1 MLGIALNLCFFCNSR
16 LLLDGMGVFF
26 PFLTFLLC
34 TISLQ
39 GGEDPE
45 ISWFASIPSAL
56 PFIPFKRLFSHRA
69 RGIWLSNVLFSL
81 SLLLFIHVKGATRR
95 MELCLHAFSII
106 LHLSLSPVRAYY
118 YYFLFFFYFTEAFS
132 SVDRGTGLRSPLVW
146 RCDQCEWT
154 VRSLGGGGGLWVE
167 YVLGK
172 HPYTHVE
179 YYYYFAVHSLR
190 VSWVW
195 GPRLCMYLP

>member
-45 ISWFASIPSAL
+45 ISWFASIPSSL
-56 PFIPFKRLFSHRA
+56 PFIPFKRLFFFASGQGYLAFKCFIFFVFVALHSCQRRDPA
-69 RGIWLSNVLFSL
+69 YGIVLACVQHHPSSFSFTCESILLFS
-81 SLLLFIHVKGATRR
+81 
-95 MELCLHAFSII
+95 
-106 LHLSLSPVRAYY
+106 
-118 YYFLFFFYFTEAFS
+118 FFFYFTEAFS

-146 RCDQCEWT
+146 RCDQCE
-154 VRSLGGGGGLWVE
+154 
-167 YVLGK
+167 
-172 HPYTHVE
+172 
-179 YYYYFAVHSLR
+179 
-190 VSWVW
+190 
-195 GPRLCMYLP
+195 